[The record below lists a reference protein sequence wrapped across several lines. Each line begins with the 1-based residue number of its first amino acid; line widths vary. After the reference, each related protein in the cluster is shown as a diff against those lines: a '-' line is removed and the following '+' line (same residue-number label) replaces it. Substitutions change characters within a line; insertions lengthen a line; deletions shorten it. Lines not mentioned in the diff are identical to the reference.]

1 MRRVEAIETRE
12 RRMDP
17 GDSNINFERKREPL
31 KHWWES
37 GFFFQGSYAFIFL
50 NFLFF
55 KFKYNWHITLY

>member
-37 GFFFQGSYAFIFL
+37 VFFFRVPMLSFFKIFYFL
-50 NFLFF
+50 NLS
-55 KFKYNWHITLY
+55 IIGI